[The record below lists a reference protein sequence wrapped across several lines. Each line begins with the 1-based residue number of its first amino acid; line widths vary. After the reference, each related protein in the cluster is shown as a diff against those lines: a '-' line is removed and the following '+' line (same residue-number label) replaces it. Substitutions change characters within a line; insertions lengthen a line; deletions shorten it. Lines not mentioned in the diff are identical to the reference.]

1 MWVFIWCRYSL
12 FYWRNEN
19 KWLISA
25 SFPASRVAKM
35 VKTLPAMWKTWVRFL
50 GREDPLEKEMATYSS
65 ILAWRIPWTEE
76 PGRLQSMASQRVW
89 QDQAT
94 NTFSTFFLHWDNHQ
108 EVGGSHSRW
117 PYVLDMPRAL
127 SGIKYA
133 WAQIPSLLLFSCV
146 ILAKQCNLSKLH
158 DFQLLKG
165 NNSW

>member
-1 MWVFIWCRYSL
+1 MCVLIWCRYSL

-25 SFPASRVAKM
+25 SFPASLVAKM
-35 VKTLPAMWKTWVRFL
+35 VKSLPAMWKTWVRFL
-50 GREDPLEKEMATYSS
+50 GREDPLEKEMATYSC

-94 NTFSTFFLHWDNHQ
+94 NTFSTSFLHWDNHQ

-133 WAQIPSLLLFSCV
+133 WAQIPSLLLFSRV